1 MNKDNHFGQF
11 FKVLIA
17 VSIISLLSLGA
28 VSTTETETN
37 TDFMALNQ
45 IEEGMEG
52 TGKTVVSG
60 TQISDFQVR
69 VVGVIDEPGYLND
82 FVIIRCTGDAITKS
96 GGISQGMSG
105 SPIYIDGKLIGA
117 LSRAAEWSSDPTN
130 PMGLVT
136 PIHTM
141 LKLVET
147 ETQKSAVINTYQQEQ
162 NKEIKLAL
170 MEKYGADQVRFSH
183 SPSIKE
189 GLPSNKDS
197 VVIYSLQAP
206 LMVSGLGD
214 RAFSALKNGIDMA
227 QYPLIYH
234 PLEEILKGTGRR
246 LKEGLSRSGLNF
258 HQVSGNSQT
267 KQESLDLQPGA
278 PFGVGLTR
286 GDISM
291 GALGT
296 VTYKKDDIMLGFGH
310 RFLLNGPSDFFLT
323 KAYVFDTIKS
333 LKASFKLGTITD
345 QVGSV
350 TEDRTQGVRGEIGAR
365 TDALNMDLEITNLDL
380 NSTDNLLVDAIK
392 EPHLVGNL
400 TLSVT
405 LEAIDQTLNR
415 IGPGTVRLDYT
426 IKGNGMPQELN
437 RSDIFFSTQDVAVLP
452 SLQLAILIDAL
463 ANNPFQEAD
472 LSGLDVQMQ
481 VTENI
486 NAGRVFSLKPDG
498 SFYNPGDAIVYQVKI
513 SNYRDDIT
521 KETGILP
528 LPQDLEAGEYV
539 LVAYGGPQP
548 SEIAPTKD
556 IKTLQ
561 DYITY
566 IEDIN
571 SYEYLSVELLKPL
584 KEQLVP
590 MSGGYSYQSVKKTDK
605 RYPDRVIYGRK
616 AVSIIIEEKKQEGK

>member
-1 MNKDNHFGQF
+1 MNKDNHLGQF
-11 FKVLIA
+11 SKVLIA
-17 VSIISLLSLGA
+17 VCIISLLSLGA
-28 VSTTETETN
+28 VSLTETETN
-37 TDFMALNQ
+37 TDFMALDQ
-45 IEEGMEG
+45 LEEGMEG
-52 TGKTVVSG
+52 IGKTVVKG
-60 TQISDFQVR
+60 AQISDFQVR

-82 FVIIRCTGDAITKS
+82 FVIIRPSGDAITKS

-105 SPIYIDGKLIGA
+105 SPIYIEGKLIGA

-130 PMGLVT
+130 PIGLVT

-141 LKLVET
+141 LKLIET
-147 ETQKSAVINTYQQEQ
+147 ETQKPMVTSTYQQEQ
-162 NKEIKLAL
+162 NKAIKLAF
-170 MEKYGADQVRFSH
+170 MEKYGADQVSFSR
-183 SPSIKE
+183 STTTKDC
-189 GLPSNKDS
+189 LPSNKDS

-214 RAFSALKNGIDMA
+214 RAFSALKNGIDPA

-234 PLEEILKGTGRR
+234 PLDQILKGTGKR

-258 HQVSGNSQT
+258 HQVSGNSQIEN
-267 KQESLDLQPGA
+267 ESLDLQPGA

-296 VTYKKDDIMLGFGH
+296 VTYKKDDVILGFGH

-350 TEDRTQGVRGEIGAR
+350 TEDRTQGVRGEIGAG
-365 TDALNMDLEITNLDL
+365 TDALNMDLEITNLDQ
-380 NSTDNLLVDAIK
+380 NSTHNLLVEAIK
-392 EPHLVGNL
+392 EPQLVGNL

-405 LEAIDQTLNR
+405 LEAIDRSLNR

-426 IKGNGMPQELN
+426 IKGSGMPQELN
-437 RSDIFFSTQDVAVLP
+437 RSDIFFSIQDVAVLP
-452 SLQLAILIDAL
+452 SLQVTILIDAM

-472 LSGLDVQMQ
+472 LSGLDVKMQ
-481 VTENI
+481 ITEDI

-521 KETGILP
+521 TETGILP

-548 SEIAPTKD
+548 SQIAPTQD
-556 IKTLQ
+556 IESLQ

-566 IEDIN
+566 IEDIS

-590 MSGGYSYQSVKKTDK
+590 MSDGYSYQSVKKTNK
-605 RYPDRVIYGRK
+605 RYSDRVIYGRK
-616 AVSIIIEEKKQEGK
+616 AVSILIEEKKQVEE